1 MSGPQTG
8 SDAAAPV
15 LAPELLE
22 RILEKLGFAERPTL
36 DLAGLNELFAAY
48 CGAVPFDNIRKRI
61 WFAGDQTSALPGGD
75 PTDFFESWLA
85 YGTGGTCWPINGG
98 FFALVVSLGHDAR
111 GIAGTIVTE
120 ELKKQG
126 VDDLNH
132 GSHIVTFDGIDY
144 LADANIG
151 SFKALT
157 LVPGVPA
164 STGDGIHD
172 IEAIPRAE
180 TFNVMF
186 WAGVNREEPLIFRM
200 RPDYDPI
207 EHAFFLRRYD
217 ASKSNELS
225 PFNAA
230 LYITRRFPDS
240 IFSIGRMNKLVV
252 DADGVLTKTELT
264 DDERKQAL
272 VEDLRIHEQVVDALP
287 PDLDEP
293 NPFF

>member
-1 MSGPQTG
+1 MSSLQTG
-8 SDAAAPV
+8 RDDDAPV

-22 RILEKLGFAERPTL
+22 RTLEKLGFSERPTL
-36 DLAGLNELFAAY
+36 DPAGLNELFAAY

-61 WFAGDQTSALPGGD
+61 WFAGNQTSALPGGD

-85 YGTGGTCWPINGG
+85 YGTGGTCWPLNGG
-98 FFALVVSLGHDAR
+98 FFALVVSLGYDAR
-111 GIAGTIVTE
+111 GIAGAIVTE
-120 ELKKQG
+120 ELERQG
-126 VDDLNH
+126 VDVLNH
-132 GSHIVTFDGIDY
+132 GSLIVTFDGIDH

-151 SFKALT
+151 SFKPLT
-157 LVPGVPA
+157 LVRGVPA

-180 TFNVMF
+180 TFSVMF
-186 WAGVNREEPLIFRM
+186 LAGTNREELLAFRM
-200 RPDYDPI
+200 RPDYDPV
-207 EHAFFLRRYD
+207 EHAFFLKCYD
-217 ASKSNELS
+217 ASRSNEIS

-240 IFSIGRMNKLVV
+240 IFTIGRMNKLVV
-252 DADGVLTKTELT
+252 DADGVLSKTELT
-264 DDERKQAL
+264 GDERKQAL
-272 VEDLRIHEQVVDALP
+272 IENLGIHEQIVDALP